1 MSFFV
6 QPTAPT
12 KPKTAD
18 IRTISL
24 TLVAFFVI
32 LAVTQLFKF
41 ESFPEVIE
49 GFWLPGGETTAK
61 LVAALLVTGEVLAL
75 PFLLSMRLSP
85 AMRFCSMVFGWLV
98 IGGWL
103 FLALWANLTTNV
115 IGSMAIFGDLLAV
128 PVGWW
133 AVFLFVALGVLAG
146 WASWGMWP
154 KLLTRTK

>member
-6 QPTAPT
+6 QPTPPT
-12 KPKTAD
+12 KPKTD
-18 IRTISL
+18 NIRMISL
-24 TLVAFFVI
+24 SLVTFFVI

-41 ESFPEVIE
+41 EDFPGVIA

-61 LVAALLVTGEVLAL
+61 LLAALLVTGEVLAL

-85 AMRFCSMVFGWLV
+85 AMRFFSMVLGWLV
-98 IGGWL
+98 IGTWL

-115 IGSMAIFGDLLAV
+115 IGSMGIFGATLAL

-133 AVFLFVALGVLAG
+133 AVFFFAALAVLAG
-146 WASWGMWP
+146 WAAWGMWP
-154 KLLTRTK
+154 KFPAYKK

>member
-6 QPTAPT
+6 QPTSPT
-12 KPKTAD
+12 EPKTAN
-18 IRTISL
+18 IRLISL
-24 TLVAFFVI
+24 SLVAFFVI
-32 LAVTQLFKF
+32 FAVTQLFKF
-41 ESFPEVIE
+41 EEFPAVIA

-85 AMRFCSMVFGWLV
+85 AMRVFSMALGWLV
-98 IGGWL
+98 IVGWL
-103 FLALWANLTTNV
+103 FLALWANMTTNV
-115 IGSMAIFGDLLAV
+115 IGSIGIFGATLAV

-133 AVFLFVALGVLAG
+133 AVFFFGALGVLLA

-154 KLLTRTK
+154 TLPRRKK